1 MIFVSAA
8 QSGRAHDNKAVMSRP
23 LRLDHPGA
31 VWHVTTRGNEK
42 REIFVDREDRSG
54 LLGVLADVVEICR
67 WRLHAYVLMGNHY
80 HLLLE
85 TPEAN
90 LSQGMHRLNGT
101 YSLRFNRRHER
112 VGHLFQGRFHAVL
125 VDKDAHLLELLRYV
139 VLNPVRAGLVGLP
152 QDWEWSNYRST
163 VGLTKP
169 PRWLEVNWTL
179 AQFGGGPFATDR
191 YRHFVDLG
199 RCKSETPW
207 VNLRKQ
213 VFLGG
218 EQFRRRIQKHLDTEP
233 PSEEVPWEQRH
244 SSRPTLQSIAEAV
257 VREFNVRREA
267 LLHRRASP
275 PRMALA
281 YLARR
286 EGGFRASEFALLL
299 GIERWAAS
307 RLATQ
312 AEHLLEADHHFQTRV
327 DKIRQILRKNAL

>member
-1 MIFVSAA
+1 
-8 QSGRAHDNKAVMSRP
+8 MSRP
-23 LRLDHPGA
+23 LRLDHAGA
-31 VWHVTTRGNEK
+31 VWHVTSRGNEK
-42 REIFVDREDRSG
+42 REVFLGRDDRND
-54 LLGVLADVVEICR
+54 LLGVLADVVETCR

-90 LSQGMHRLNGT
+90 LSRGMHRLNGT

-112 VGHLFQGRFHAVL
+112 AGHLFQGRFHAVL

-139 VLNPVRAGLVGLP
+139 VLNPVRAGLVGFP

-163 VGLTKP
+163 VGLTRP
-169 PRWLEVNWTL
+169 PPWLEVNWTL
-179 AQFGGGPFATDR
+179 AQFGGGALATDR
-191 YRHFVDLG
+191 YRHFVDMG
-199 RCKSETPW
+199 RCKSDTPW

-213 VFLGG
+213 VFLGT
-218 EQFRRRIQKHLDTEP
+218 EQFRRRVQERLDNAP

-244 SSRPTLQSIAEAV
+244 STRPTLQAIAEAV
-257 VREFNVRREA
+257 ADGFSVGADFLRR
-267 LLHRRASP
+267 RRTSP

-286 EGGFRASEFALLL
+286 EGGLRASEFAPPL

-307 RLATQ
+307 RLASQ
-312 AEHLLEADHHFQTRV
+312 AEHLLEADPDFRAKV
-327 DKIRQILRKNAL
+327 DRIRALLRKDAL